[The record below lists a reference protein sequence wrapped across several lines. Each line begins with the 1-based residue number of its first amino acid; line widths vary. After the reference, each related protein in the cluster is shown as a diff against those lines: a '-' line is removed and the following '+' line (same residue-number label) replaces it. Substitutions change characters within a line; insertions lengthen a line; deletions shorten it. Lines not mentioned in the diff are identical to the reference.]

1 MSDALHW
8 LIGEK
13 ENGEQNNSSP
23 KHFKIDNKNLAALPD
38 RGVTRVECQDHA
50 CANGKQNK
58 DVDIETGPVNLDDDE
73 RVFNSGEMG
82 GFIPTNIDMKKEER
96 WVPCFCFPTFFGH
109 MTSVAQKCSVF

>member
-13 ENGEQNNSSP
+13 ENGAQNNSSP
-23 KHFKIDNKNLAALPD
+23 KHLKIDNKNLAALPD
-38 RGVTRVECQDHA
+38 RGVIRVECQDRA

-58 DVDIETGPVNLDDDE
+58 DVDIETGPDNFDDDE

-82 GFIPTNIDMKKEER
+82 GFIPTNIDMKKEETI
-96 WVPCFCFPTFFGH
+96 VTDKFL
-109 MTSVAQKCSVF
+109 